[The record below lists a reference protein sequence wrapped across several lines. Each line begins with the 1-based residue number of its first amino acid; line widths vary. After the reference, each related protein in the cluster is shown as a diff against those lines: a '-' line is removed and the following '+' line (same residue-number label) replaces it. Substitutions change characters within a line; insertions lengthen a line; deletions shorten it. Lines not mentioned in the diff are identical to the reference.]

1 MMIEMANASGKKA
14 TITHGTRG
22 VRILIVMALVAGLLG
37 GLMGGLLFAA
47 PGPQGEQ
54 GPQGVQGEQGPQGEQ
69 GIQGAR
75 GATGAIGATGATG
88 ATGAGGAT
96 GPAGIAGETG
106 PQGPAGEIGLPGE
119 QGVQG
124 EQGSAGEPGL
134 PGEQGLNGTNTV
146 QQMIQNQNASSAS
159 IGAYNVNT
167 WYSMAVFDSS
177 MNQVI
182 SINDKSSINAEF
194 TGSVYLSN
202 SASWFRIVIDNQY
215 YSTICYAGLLGPTA
229 PSVYMPVHLNILVTA
244 LSAGEHTIEVQFF
257 RVNGV
262 PTLLDRSLT
271 VAEYAPPP

>member
-1 MMIEMANASGKKA
+1 MLIEMANASGKKA
-14 TITHGTRG
+14 TITHGRKG
-22 VRILIVMALVAGLLG
+22 IRILIAMALVAGLLG
-37 GLMGGLLFAA
+37 GLMGGLLFAT

-75 GATGAIGATGATG
+75 GVIGATGATG
-88 ATGAGGAT
+88 ATGAAGAT
-96 GPAGIAGETG
+96 GPAGITGELG
-106 PQGPAGEIGLPGE
+106 PQGPAGEIGLQGE

-124 EQGSAGEPGL
+124 EQGPAGEPGL
-134 PGEQGLNGTNTV
+134 PGVQGLNGTNTV
-146 QQMIQNQNASSAS
+146 QQIIQNQNASSES

-177 MNQVI
+177 MSQVI

-202 SASWFRIVIDNQY
+202 SAVWFRIVIDNQH

-229 PSVYMPVHLNILVTA
+229 PSLYMPVHLNILISA

-257 RVNGV
+257 RVSGL

-271 VAEYAPPP
+271 VAEYAPPT